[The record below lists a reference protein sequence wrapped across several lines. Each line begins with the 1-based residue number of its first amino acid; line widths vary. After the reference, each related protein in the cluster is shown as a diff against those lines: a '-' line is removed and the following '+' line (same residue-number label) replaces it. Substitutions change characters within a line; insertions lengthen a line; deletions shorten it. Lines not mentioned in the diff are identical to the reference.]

1 VEAVRLMTLLP
12 LMLVLELL
20 DKDMLVEQ
28 TLLQETEHLVK
39 VVVLVVL
46 VPTIQALVLMFPLAE
61 QDKLLV
67 LLEVL
72 LHTHLVVEFK
82 ELKLVVMVAP
92 MWFMLLQT
100 LAMVELVVTTMV
112 ILQLVEMVVL
122 VLSSLDMT
130 QRQFKEIM

>member
-1 VEAVRLMTLLP
+1 MTLLS
-12 LMLVLELL
+12 LVLVLELL

-28 TLLQETEHLVK
+28 TLLQEMEHLVK
-39 VVVLVVL
+39 VVVLVLL
-46 VPTIQALVLMFPLAE
+46 VAALQALILMFPLAE

-72 LHTHLVVEFK
+72 LHTHLVAEFK
-82 ELKLVVMVAP
+82 ELKLLVMVAL
-92 MWFMLLQT
+92 MWLMLLQT
-100 LAMVELVVTTMV
+100 LVMVELVVTTMV

-130 QRQFKEIM
+130 QRHYKEIM